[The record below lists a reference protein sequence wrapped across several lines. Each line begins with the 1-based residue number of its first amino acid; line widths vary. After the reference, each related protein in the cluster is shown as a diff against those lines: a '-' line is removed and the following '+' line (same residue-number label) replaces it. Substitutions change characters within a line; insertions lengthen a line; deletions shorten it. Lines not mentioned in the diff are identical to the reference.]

1 MDTKTLK
8 EGYLVPTKN
17 NWQQYFNKLNKTVQ
31 NFELRIEKLEK
42 QIAVLSKKTPAQIQ
56 ETQQELVFESP
67 PKRRLGWGL
76 IWIGII
82 LLMAPWLGFRFL
94 SAILPYGLSSL
105 LTLGLIITGIVLI
118 LTNPKIGTSVSKAAK
133 KELVEEE
140 AETEEE
146 IKITKKT
153 TAKAEAAK
161 KVPTEKEKSDLESD
175 IGKKWLPKI
184 GVISIVLGVAF
195 FVIYAIQNKW
205 IGPTGQVALGVLAGI
220 VLVIAGEIFE
230 RKGYYNY
237 AMTLVGGGF
246 AIMYFAMFA
255 AYRFYNLLPLIAD
268 VISISIII
276 MAAIYFSV
284 RYNSIIIASE
294 AFFLGYF
301 VPLLTSSVNTF
312 FLIYAIALT
321 VGLIALTY
329 FRNWKVLGALGMVA
343 MYVTHIFW
351 LDNYTGDNQSTLHII
366 FLFIYFIMFA
376 AMALKIKETDTKEID
391 SWLNQKFLFAALFII
406 TYLFVFQVDFRNVF
420 YVIPPLILLLLLSA
434 FFILRF
440 DWDYFVIGGI
450 VLTYVVHWRWLGLN
464 FNESSIFVNFVG
476 LSIYFVLFN
485 ILLFL
490 LKDQKNKASNVGGIL
505 INSAFYYGLNAWV
518 GFHFDTGL
526 KGLFTAMLSVFYLV
540 FAYLAYQRKVS
551 HYFNTFIILCFG
563 YLTLTIPLQFNQEW
577 ITISWSVLTLILVM
591 LSFRLKE
598 NSIRISSSIVG
609 GITLFRVLF
618 FDSWKLNPFNLSNIL
633 SSTRFFAF
641 LSVIIIFY
649 VIAYL
654 YYKNKDDFVDYSQ
667 YIRYIN
673 ATYAIAATLL
683 VAVIIWLEIWDTKM
697 ALNAK
702 KLWTSLAFILQAIIV
717 LSFGFSAKIKLFRIM
732 GLLLFGLSILKVF
745 LYDLS
750 NLETGYRIISFI
762 VLGIIALLGAFLYNK
777 YKEYI

>member
-1 MDTKTLK
+1 M
-8 EGYLVPTKN
+8 PTKG
-17 NWQQYFNKLNKTVQ
+17 NWSQYFNKLNKTVQ
-31 NFELRIEKLEK
+31 NFEFRIEKLEK
-42 QIAVLSKKTPAQIQ
+42 QVAVLSKKTPTQTE
-56 ETQQELVFESP
+56 ETQQEVVFESP
-67 PKRRLGWGL
+67 PKRRLGWAL

-82 LLMAPWLGFRFL
+82 LYIVPWFGFGFL
-94 SAILPYGLSSL
+94 RYILPYGFSGL
-105 LTLGLIITGIVLI
+105 LNLGIIIGGIVLI
-118 LTNPKIGTSVSKAAK
+118 LSNPKIRTSVSKAAK
-133 KELVEEE
+133 KKLVEEE

-146 IKITKKT
+146 TKIAKKT
-153 TAKAEAAK
+153 TAKVEAAK
-161 KVPTEKEKSDLESD
+161 KVSTKKEKSDLESD

-220 VLVIAGEIFE
+220 TLVIAGEIFE
-230 RKGYYNY
+230 RKDYYNY

-268 VISISIII
+268 IIALSIII
-276 MAAIYFSV
+276 IAAIYFSV
-284 RYNSIIIASE
+284 RYNSIIISAE
-294 AFFLGYF
+294 AFLLGYI

-329 FRNWKVLGALGMVA
+329 LKNWKFLSALGMVA
-343 MYVTHIFW
+343 MYITHIFW
-351 LDNYTGDNQSTLHII
+351 LDNYAGNNQSVLHIV

-376 AMALKIKETDTKEID
+376 AMALKIKESDKKEID

-406 TYLFVFQVDFRNVF
+406 TYLFVFQVDFSNVF
-420 YVIPPLILLLLLSA
+420 YVMLPLILLLLLLA
-434 FFILRF
+434 FFILKF

-450 VLTYVVHWRWLGLN
+450 VLTYIAHWRWLSLN
-464 FNESSIFVNFVG
+464 FKESSIFINFIG

-490 LKDQKNKASNVGGIL
+490 LKEQKNKVSNIAGIL
-505 INSAFYYGLNAWV
+505 VNSGFYYGLNAWV
-518 GFHFDTGL
+518 QFYFDTGY
-526 KGLFTAMLSVFYLV
+526 KGLFTAMLSVFYLI
-540 FAYLAYQRKVS
+540 FAYWAYQKKES

-598 NSIRISSSIVG
+598 NAIRISSSIVG

-618 FDSWKLNPFNLSNIL
+618 FDSRNLNPVDLSNIL
-633 SSTRFFAF
+633 SSTRLFAF

-649 VIAYL
+649 IIAYL
-654 YYKNKDDFVDYSQ
+654 YYKNKANFVDYKQ
-667 YIRYIN
+667 YVMYVN
-673 ATYAIAATLL
+673 AAYAIAATLL
-683 VAVIIWLEIWDTKM
+683 ITIIIWLEIWDTNI